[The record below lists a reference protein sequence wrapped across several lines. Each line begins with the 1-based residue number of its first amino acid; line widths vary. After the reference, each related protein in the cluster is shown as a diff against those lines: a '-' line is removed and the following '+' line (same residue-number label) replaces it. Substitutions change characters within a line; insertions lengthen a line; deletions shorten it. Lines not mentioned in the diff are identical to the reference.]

1 MLRATRMGAH
11 KTGSGQC
18 SIVKRA
24 KEPICVELVDL
35 SESVPLEILDT
46 VAAEPWL
53 TKSLKTSKLF
63 NPKTPL

>member
-1 MLRATRMGAH
+1 MLSAIKMGAH

-35 SESVPLEILDT
+35 LRSVPLEILDA
-46 VAAEPWL
+46 VSAAPWL
-53 TKSLKTSKLF
+53 TKSLRTSKLS